1 VKDCLQIK
9 NNVKDYLHIK
19 TRKPSHRKKKKF
31 IIAYSKQTHLKA
43 LCPGAGIHPGAGP
56 DAGMR
61 RGPGIGRDA
70 GMRRGPGIRPEAGI
84 F

>member
-1 VKDCLQIK
+1 MKDCLQIK

-19 TRKPSHRKKKKF
+19 TRKPSHRKKKKI

-43 LCPGAGIHPGAGP
+43 LCPGAGP